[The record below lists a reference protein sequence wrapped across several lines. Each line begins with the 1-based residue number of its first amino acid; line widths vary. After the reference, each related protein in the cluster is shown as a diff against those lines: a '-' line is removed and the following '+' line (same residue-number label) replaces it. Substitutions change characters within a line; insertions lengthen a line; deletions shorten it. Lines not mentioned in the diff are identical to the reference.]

1 MHTRSVLIGAA
12 AGSALMYLLD
22 PNGGRRR
29 RALVRDRI
37 TRATRKTRG
46 GLTAAARDVSN
57 RASGLAAATRGR
69 WAESNFTSNSKLV
82 DRVRSKLGRASSHPH
97 AIAVDADDGVV
108 TLRGPVLASEVQR
121 VLATVAAVRGVAG
134 IKNDLQ
140 PRASAVGVPSLQGE
154 GKVGNSS
161 RTTRTLVGIGM
172 IATGAVM
179 AFKRRRSHD
188 WEHQYAGGWATN
200 ASNLR

>member
-29 RALVRDRI
+29 RALVRDRM
-37 TRATRKTRG
+37 TGATRKTRD
-46 GLTAAARDVSN
+46 GLTAAARDISN
-57 RASGLAAATRGR
+57 RASGIAAATRGR
-69 WAESNFTSNSKLV
+69 WSDNNFSNSKLV

-97 AIAVDADDGVV
+97 AIAVEAADGVV

-121 VLATVAAVRGVAG
+121 VLATVAAVRGVVG
-134 IKNDLQ
+134 VRNDLE
-140 PRASAVGVPSLQGE
+140 PHASAAGVPSLQGE
-154 GKVGNSS
+154 GKVSNPL
-161 RTTRTLVGIGM
+161 RTTRSLVGIGM

-179 AFKRRRSHD
+179 AFKRRRSQE
-188 WEHQYAGGWATN
+188 WEHQYAGGWATT